1 MKIGM
6 NLLLWTAHLTK
17 EHLPIL
23 EKIKK
28 AGFDGIEAPIFDG
41 DAKHYSTM
49 KKELDKLGL
58 KCSTVTVV
66 DKTTNPISAQK
77 ETRAAALTR
86 LKWALDMSSALGADV
101 LAGPVH
107 SALGE
112 FSGQGPTDDEKKRGA
127 EVMRSPAEHA
137 KSVNV
142 RIAVEYLNRFETYF
156 LTTAA
161 DTAAFVKA

>member
-28 AGFDGIEAPIFDG
+28 VGFDGIEAPIFDG
-41 DAKHYSTM
+41 TAEHYATL
-49 KKELDKLGL
+49 KKDLANLGL
-58 KCSTVTVV
+58 ACSTVTVV

-86 LKWALDMSSALGADV
+86 LKWALDMSAALGSDV
-101 LAGPVH
+101 LAGPIH

-112 FSGQGPTDDEKKRGA
+112 FSGQGPTDDEKTYGA
-127 EVMRSPAEHA
+127 EVLRAAAEHA
-137 KSVNV
+137 KTVNV
-142 RIAVEYLNRFETYF
+142 KIAVEYLN
-156 LTTAA
+156 
-161 DTAAFVKA
+161 